1 MIKFY
6 ALAKPF
12 KLNPSF
18 LPPLFS
24 NHRNMYLH
32 IIEHFL
38 HKQLEL
44 FSNFLILRSQKL
56 PPKIKNC
63 HREQKI
69 ATKGG
74 VFATF

>member
-1 MIKFY
+1 MQIRNFN
-6 ALAKPF
+6 ALA
-12 KLNPSF
+12 NIVESSYYF

-44 FSNFLILRSQKL
+44 FSNF
-56 PPKIKNC
+56 
-63 HREQKI
+63 
-69 ATKGG
+69 
-74 VFATF
+74 